1 LATGIDKKQHK
12 LLMECI
18 DRLLESE
25 ADPQEWLKRKA
36 ELEDAFGELLR
47 AIRQVEQSIVNYKNL
62 YAGIRLLASK
72 AHRRRTKKS

>member
-1 LATGIDKKQHK
+1 
-12 LLMECI
+12 MECI

-47 AIRQVEQSIVNYKNL
+47 AIRQVEQSIANYKNL
-62 YAGIRLLASK
+62 YAGIRPLASQ
-72 AHRRRTKKS
+72 AHRRRTKKSSKSFHKNSDKNK